1 MLSLPSTLGLVEAPL
16 WVDRLGAELRDQ
28 EASELVIDA
37 SALSEFDS
45 SVLAVLLQVRREA
58 ARLNRSVVVQ
68 GSPAKL
74 IALATLYGVNELLA
88 LTP

>member
-1 MLSLPSTLGLVEAPL
+1 M

-58 ARLNRSVVVQ
+58 ARLNRTVVVQ